1 MANSTIG
8 SFVILGPQGPSGPI
22 GPTGETGNTG
32 NTGPTGPTGDYGRYI
47 TTILP
52 SPDKII
58 FTLSDGTT
66 KEVFG
71 NFRGATSE
79 FFISGITSSFELND
93 NEILHDYGSI
103 ISSYDD
109 STKTLYVKGLSASGS
124 LYLTEDNDYIYIH
137 TNLSE
142 QNSQKDIATL
152 QSRTLIYLK
161 ENFKISSTSVGVS
174 YDDGIYYNGTLVYDD
189 VGSGN
194 GRAKLN
200 ASAKIN
206 YIGPI
211 FKNENPIYLNAD
223 EAGVF
228 YLSTPIGIAGI
239 TGTFRKNES
248 ISLTIIPES
257 ENIWHFPSNIYFEE
271 AENYLTCGK
280 SVINLISTDQGETWL
295 ATVAARG
302 FDVSTGTCTIS
313 NTLGSCCYQG
323 VDFSIKCL
331 DYTSKEICDSLAG
344 TFSPLKSCDTACG
357 TVGICCSNGK
367 CIENSNPS
375 ECEAFGGRFFLGLT
389 CGAYNND
396 PNSTNFGNRLCPNN
410 CEQDGLVSCC
420 KDGVC
425 LGEDYTKLL
434 CEHLG
439 GNAFDKTCID
449 AKCCEQ
455 NIGIGPCCTS
465 TGCRELTKAEC
476 DAVVGIYM
484 GEGFACEEI
493 NCECFNINEEVGACC
508 DSGNC
513 SQKYRSEC
521 TGKWIGGPCQLNSC
535 DTETIACCYC
545 DDGITKCLDTTPVI
559 CTNLNGTN
567 QGNSCSIV
575 NCSIQNCGTNEC
587 DTTIDPDPCDNS
599 LNDPIVGQTFVKFN
613 NPYNKADYTLNE
625 NGSGGNHSATPPTF
639 VDSNILS
646 PGISNLGL
654 VKINSGNINSG
665 NISKYVLRSPIAV
678 KDFYVPIEGYH
689 TANGKSIKIDQSTDT
704 ARFCMAIKADPRK
717 LKSFRIYLLRTGFPK
732 FFSHNYAALLGL
744 TYDNV
749 KYQFLDN
756 SVVNSNLKENRV
768 PAYNI
773 DAQGVD
779 QNFQNGDILYDN
791 ISLDNES
798 IYKKVFLPG
807 TYKLRRTLNNPLYGL
822 IRYDNDQ
829 DFDLTNQGGIPNST
843 ANNDAYDNW
852 LTKQGVHMMGTNY
865 QPSFGYTFAA
875 FISSTNQSA
884 TVHSQYNSSV
894 SSFTTTQF
902 NAFNF
907 TNDTAYLSLNPL
919 MHKNLFK
926 IFSQDYEAVG
936 TGGLL
941 GNHTDPTQQSAILR
955 TSLKLQKENELKNI
969 INNNPT
975 FITNTSSINAI
986 GYYSYNTKFS
996 SVADAYKGI
1005 LCGYYTPGYK
1015 KITLETSNG
1024 GQNTS
1029 PINGSTGTYQ
1039 YFLYKQLSK
1048 LSSNYANS
1056 FFFAGSTNE
1065 ASFFGYTAS
1074 DNSGNDVILIENEI
1088 VNTGHPWTVDL
1099 ENPGYQITNDG
1110 FGANPPKKLVAN
1122 IKKTYPEAIIY
1133 DSGAIEIQTTPIF
1146 VEGITFYHRYLDDVI
1161 LPNRYNPTTDS
1172 INAKSRTTKIKNYSS
1187 RALSDPYDGRPN
1199 STKQATYPYA
1209 KTTAASNL
1217 DSGKVVFNACITI
1230 PNASKY
1236 IKTIDPADNPS
1247 NPANGDGDND
1257 DFIGRLL
1264 YTNDTLRLV
1273 IFTDISDHTIDNSMS
1288 TNTIP
1293 DLSIT
1298 FNQINGECVLQPIN
1312 SDCTYCEPVPPSTSC
1327 TTGNEIIFKYK
1338 STSKGAVNCGN
1349 CGSGIEGD
1357 RGLGTIGG
1365 AGNGGQDPCCDCCPA
1380 SSDTKC
1386 AVGRCEF
1393 NKEFL
1398 IEGKISKFDDN
1409 NCNKLRFS
1417 YGIYVQGGGVVRTTS
1432 GTCGGLAQAR
1442 PQGTEAN
1449 LFPNF
1454 PDTKVYDIQRVC
1466 EYDNQSGFVIN
1477 RVFKKNYPVSLTQSP
1492 PYDYPALYIDDICE
1506 YNKTINVF
1514 NNTWPPS
1521 WRYLSDYIE
1530 GCIIS
1535 EAGSADDIQYY
1546 KQPENLIKIINK
1558 LIEVYKLEVDDITN
1572 YGGKFYDSLEQN
1584 TIENTPFLCDS
1595 NFAGTSSVVYK
1606 KLYIDNINY
1615 ICIPMNS
1622 QVENVNN
1629 YEDCDGGAT

>member
-331 DYTSKEICDSLAG
+331 DYTSKETCDSLAG

-396 PNSTNFGNRLCPNN
+396 PNSTNFGTRLCPNN

-439 GNAFDKTCID
+439 GVAFDKTCVD

-493 NCECFNINEEVGACC
+493 NCECFDINEEVGACC
-508 DSGNC
+508 DGGTC
-513 SQKYRSEC
+513 SQKYQSQC
-521 TGKWIGGPCQLNSC
+521 TGKWIGGSCQPNSC

-545 DDGITKCLDTTPVI
+545 NNGMTTCLDTTPVI
-559 CTNLNGTN
+559 CTNLNGQN
-567 QGNSCSIV
+567 QGNSCSNV
-575 NCSIQNCGTNEC
+575 NCSIQNCNNPPSEC
-587 DTTIDPDPCDNS
+587 DTSVEPIICDDF
-599 LNDPIVGQTFVKFN
+599 LNEVLPANTYIKFN
-613 NPYNKADYTLNE
+613 TPYN
-625 NGSGGNHSATPPTF
+625 ATPGSSSASGTGKNHTSSPTTY
-639 VDSNILS
+639 SNQSILS
-646 PGISNLGL
+646 PGINNFAIIENTDSSDWKNGS
-654 VKINSGNINSG
+654 VN
-665 NISKYVLRSPIAV
+665 KYIFRSPIAV
-678 KDFYVPIEGYH
+678 KDFYIPKTSYH
-689 TANGKSIKIDQSTDT
+689 TTNGSSISISDDN
-704 ARFCMAIKADPRK
+704 ARFCMTIDVDPDL

-732 FFSHNYAALLGL
+732 FFSHNYAALLKFKDSL
-744 TYDNV
+744 DNQ
-749 KYQFLDN
+749 YEFLDN
-756 SVVNSNLKENRV
+756 RVVNSNLKENRT
-768 PAYNI
+768 PNY
-773 DAQGVD
+773 QGI
-779 QNFQNGDILYDN
+779 QNGRDTNFENGDIIIKTAAGN
-791 ISLDNES
+791 
-798 IYKKVFLPG
+798 KVFLPG

-822 IRYDNDQ
+822 VRFNYPSIFNSGSIPSSVETNENYD
-829 DFDLTNQGGIPNST
+829 LH
-843 ANNDAYDNW
+843 
-852 LTKQGVHMMGTNY
+852 LTKFGLHMMGTEY
-865 QPSFGYTFAA
+865 LPSYGYTFAA
-875 FISSTNQSA
+875 FADASTNQNIYAMYDNGSFGIKLYMPMLYTNETTRPILSISGKNGSVFQA
-884 TVHSQYNSSV
+884 CHAYDQTQISSGNW
-894 SSFTTTQF
+894 TL
-902 NAFNF
+902 
-907 TNDTAYLSLNPL
+907 Y
-919 MHKNLFK
+919 
-926 IFSQDYEAVG
+926 DY
-936 TGGLL
+936 
-941 GNHTDPTQQSAILR
+941 TDPNEQTGIMR
-955 TSLKLQKENELKNI
+955 TSLKYQPSSDLRTLLDNKN
-969 INNNPT
+969 PQWL
-975 FITNTSSINAI
+975 TSSSSV
-986 GYYSYNTKFS
+986 GYYSYDILYNNTTLTYNGF
-996 SVADAYKGI
+996 

-1015 KITLETSNG
+1015 KINMQVSSGSITSEQGNTFG
-1024 GQNTS
+1024 GIYSNIFYKHLSKKSLNFANTFRF
-1029 PINGSTGTYQ
+1029 NGSNNESN
-1039 YFLYKQLSK
+1039 FLDFNEEIDGIPTTTL
-1048 LSSNYANS
+1048 NNS
-1056 FFFAGSTNE
+1056 IAF
-1065 ASFFGYTAS
+1065 
-1074 DNSGNDVILIENEI
+1074 
-1088 VNTGHPWTVDL
+1088 TGHPWTVDL
-1099 ENPGYQITNDG
+1099 ENPGYTFEDDG
-1110 FGANPPKKLVAN
+1110 IGTNPPKILIAN

-1133 DSGAIEIQTTPIF
+1133 DSGAIEVQKTK
-1146 VEGITFYHRYLDDVI
+1146 ITGTDYYHKYLDDVVLDDSYDATKNCI
-1161 LPNRYNPTTDS
+1161 IPNS
-1172 INAKSRTTKIKNYSS
+1172 ITTKFKNYHSK
-1187 RALSDPYDGRPN
+1187 ALSDPYDGRPN
-1199 STKQATYPYA
+1199 STTIATYPYA
-1209 KTTAASNL
+1209 KTSASNVL
-1217 DSGKVVFNACITI
+1217 INGKVVFNVCVNI
-1230 PNASKY
+1230 PNISKY
-1236 IKTIDPADNPS
+1236 IKTIDPGDNPS
-1247 NPANGDGDND
+1247 SPGLGDGDQD
-1257 DFIGRLL
+1257 DFNGRLL
-1264 YTNDTLRLV
+1264 HTNDTLRLV
-1273 IFTDISDHTIDNSMS
+1273 VFTDVSNHNIDNTMS
-1288 TNTIP
+1288 SETKPEINIRFNIP
-1293 DLSIT
+1293 
-1298 FNQINGECVLQPIN
+1298 NGECRFQSTS
-1312 SDCTYCEPVPPSTSC
+1312 SDCTLCNFIPDISC
-1327 TTGNEIIFKYK
+1327 SGDAIIFKYK
-1338 STSKGAVNCGN
+1338 STSKNYNCNIDCPQDEGGDGGIN
-1349 CGSGIEGD
+1349 QTGGPGGSN
-1357 RGLGTIGG
+1357 T
-1365 AGNGGQDPCCDCCPA
+1365 DPCCACCP
-1380 SSDTKC
+1380 SSTDDNC
-1386 AVGRCEF
+1386 VVGRCQT
-1393 NKEFL
+1393 NREFL
-1398 IEGKISKFDDN
+1398 IEGIISKFDDIE
-1409 NCNKLRFS
+1409 CDKFRFS
-1417 YGIYVQGGGVVRTTS
+1417 YGIYVKGSGVLTSVADGG
-1432 GTCGGLAQAR
+1432 CGGIAQAR
-1442 PQGTEAN
+1442 PRDSERY
-1449 LFPNF
+1449 LYPNF
-1454 PDTKVYDIQRVC
+1454 PDTRVFDIQRKC
-1466 EYDNQSGFVIN
+1466 EFTNGEYLDN
-1477 RVFKKNYPVSLTQSP
+1477 RVIKKIYPKDFKLSP
-1492 PYDYPALYIDDICE
+1492 PYDFPALYVDTLCNYYD
-1506 YNKTINVF
+1506 TFNVF

-1530 GCIIS
+1530 GCLVPNPG
-1535 EAGSADDIQYY
+1535 ETIQSYLDPV
-1546 KQPENLIKIINK
+1546 KLLPIINK
-1558 LIEVYKLEVDDITN
+1558 IIEKHGLEDNNANVSN
-1572 YGGKFYDSLEQN
+1572 VLGRFYDSTDQN
-1584 TIENTPFLCDS
+1584 FVINTPFDCNS
-1595 NFAGTSSVVYK
+1595 NFVGISPILNK
-1606 KLYIDNINY
+1606 KLYIDDITY
-1615 ICIPMNS
+1615 ICIPMDS